1 MVVIKVERDTV
12 FNDFNLS
19 VDGRDVWCE
28 NRYVWSSVKLFDPIN
43 DGYFFSGYFL
53 IECLQYI
60 DKDNRMALM
69 RLLADLVAGMSA
81 ACEVEPEQE
90 CDTA

>member
-1 MVVIKVERDTV
+1 MCSSKCLTVKPFYQLASQATSVLESLCHEDT
-12 FNDFNLS
+12 
-19 VDGRDVWCE
+19 W
-28 NRYVWSSVKLFDPIN
+28 
-43 DGYFFSGYFL
+43 
-53 IECLQYI
+53 QYI